1 MASPTET
8 TMTSSLR
15 LAILHLI
22 LFAFHEGSAVCY
34 FPVELH
40 GTFLMQTQATAAYGG
55 SVVSYSE
62 ITVEVDAIPPWGRCH
77 RRRGHHVIL
86 KDSTG
91 TEDCMRCFH
100 LTLKTPN
107 VIQIHAEGLARCYTN
122 EEAARATC
130 PDDRAVSERRFTEI
144 ILYRKHQ
151 EEHLKAGRNGLV
163 LGSEAMPG
171 VTGGTV
177 SVGLHQMFC
186 PINGRYRFQYSA
198 NGEEFRCAEPYSS
211 ELSNCPRGDGLTV
224 RFRQCSFPD
233 FDVSFL
239 CLGDW
244 ESGRGGDR
252 YLALMD
258 LRRDPES
265 RPRYRC
271 GLYREEPGTGR
282 VYVALS
288 SDSTCTTQLTSAT
301 SGYESLILTP
311 VPERSLPAEVESAT
325 CRYPEWSQGQWER
338 VRVEAGTLVFR
349 DTERFVTLTARCVA
363 RQNSTPNDRLVVY
376 GVTQCGEELY
386 YCLWL
391 RRRSLNV
398 MEFQLGSNPSAHF
411 SEALCGDDQFAT
423 TTWVTQGRS
432 QSSLAACPIT
442 GDYTGVIPGTTGLCA
457 RVASDC
463 NNPDIMFYSVSSC
476 DNKTHVYEERE
487 YRCLGSWEED
497 GVTYTYTQ
505 RRDIPGY
512 QCFSGKIIRSGDE
525 AYIKEAG
532 ESCIRGEDPLLY
544 GMKIAKQASCNTVLP
559 PRPPPVRAPSLPPR
573 KIGGRPL
580 VPPLHPNTHDPYW
593 YRAETQH
600 PSTKTW
606 KAVTGRPRLNEIPG
620 SGAGISGGSH
630 ITIAASWMTI
640 LLFLALSAA
649 GTR

>member
-1 MASPTET
+1 G
-8 TMTSSLR
+8 SS
-15 LAILHLI
+15 
-22 LFAFHEGSAVCY
+22 VCY

-40 GTFLMQTQATAAYGG
+40 GTFLMQTQATQAFGG

-86 KDSTG
+86 RDSTG

-122 EEAARATC
+122 VEAARATC
-130 PDDRAVSERRFTEI
+130 PDERAVSERRFTEI
-144 ILYRKHQ
+144 ILYRKQ
-151 EEHLKAGRNGLV
+151 SPDQPPPDGGGGAILPSPAAPTL
-163 LGSEAMPG
+163 PG
-171 VTGGTV
+171 V
-177 SVGLHQMFC
+177 FC
-186 PINGRYRFQYSA
+186 PINGRYRFQYRA
-198 NGEEFRCAEPYSS
+198 NGEEFRCAEPFSS
-211 ELSNCPRGDGLTV
+211 ELSNCPSGNGLTV

-233 FDVSFL
+233 FDVSFM

-244 ESGRGGDR
+244 ENPRGGDR
-252 YLALMD
+252 FLALMD
-258 LRRDPES
+258 LRQDPES

-282 VYVALS
+282 VYVSLS
-288 SDSTCTTQLTSAT
+288 SDSTCSTQLSSAT

-311 VPERSLPAEVESAT
+311 VGERSLPAEVESAK
-325 CRYPEWSQGQWER
+325 CRFPDWSQGPWER
-338 VRVEAGTLVFR
+338 VRVQGGTLVFR
-349 DTERFVTLTARCVA
+349 DTQRFVTLTARCVA
-363 RQNSTPNDRLVVY
+363 PQGSGDRIAVH

-386 YCLWL
+386 YCLRL

-398 MEFQLGSNPSAHF
+398 MEFQLGSSPSGHL
-411 SEALCGDDQFAT
+411 SDNLCNDDQFKDTA
-423 TTWVTQGRS
+423 WVTQGRAQAS
-432 QSSLAACPIT
+432 TAGCPIT

-463 NNPDIMFYSVSSC
+463 NNPDVMFYSVSSC
-476 DNKTHVYEERE
+476 ENKSHIYEERE
-487 YRCLGSWEED
+487 YRCLGSWQED
-497 GVTYTYTQ
+497 GVTYTHTQ

-512 QCFSGKIIRSGDE
+512 QCFSGKIIRHGEE

-544 GMKIAKQASCNTVLP
+544 GMKISKQASCNALAPAPEP
-559 PRPPPVRAPSLPPR
+559 PARPPGISPPR
-573 KIGGRPL
+573 KASSRPPGPL

-593 YRAETQH
+593 YRADS

-606 KAVTGRPRLNEIPG
+606 KAVTGTPLTSSRIPENY
-620 SGAGISGGSH
+620 
-630 ITIAASWMTI
+630 M
-640 LLFLALSAA
+640 
-649 GTR
+649 